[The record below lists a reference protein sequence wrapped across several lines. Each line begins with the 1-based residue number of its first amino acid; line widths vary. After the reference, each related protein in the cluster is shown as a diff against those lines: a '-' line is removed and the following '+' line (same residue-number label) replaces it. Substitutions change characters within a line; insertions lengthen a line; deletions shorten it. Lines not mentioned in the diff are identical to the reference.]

1 MERIQKII
9 ATAGLA
15 SRRAAEDL
23 ITRGEV
29 TVNGKV
35 VELGAKADPQ
45 KDHIKVRGKLLQAP
59 SQDKPKRY
67 FLLNKPKGFVST
79 TSDPQGRPSVLQ
91 LLPPAERSGL
101 HLVGRLDFNS
111 EGLMILTDD
120 GDLTNLLTRPGKVA
134 KTYMV
139 KVHGAPSDEDITR
152 LRQGISLG
160 KERTAPAIIRRV
172 STTRQGGNCWY
183 EVVLSEGKNQQIRRM
198 FDSIGHPVAKLRRT
212 KIGHF
217 SEDKLAPGEF
227 RKMKPSEVL
236 KFSRPIV
243 ASPSAAK
250 KKPRKPKRAKSTDS
264 PRQS

>member
-9 ATAGLA
+9 ASAGLA
-15 SRRAAEDL
+15 SRRGAEDL
-23 ITRGEV
+23 ILRGEV

-35 VELGAKADPQ
+35 AELGAKADPL
-45 KDHIKVRGKLLQAP
+45 KDHIKVRGKLIHSP
-59 SQDKPKRY
+59 SQDQPKRY

-79 TSDPQGRPSVLQ
+79 TSDPQQRPSVLH
-91 LLPPAERSGL
+91 LLPQPERSGL

-120 GDLTNLLTRPGKVA
+120 GDLTNLLTRPGKVP

-152 LRQGISLG
+152 LRQGMSLG
-160 KERTAPAIIRRV
+160 KERTAPAIIRRT

-212 KIGHF
+212 RIGHL
-217 SEDKLAPGEF
+217 SEEKLEPGQF
-227 RKMKPSEVL
+227 RKLKPSEVL
-236 KFSRPIV
+236 RFSTPQPVNIKPPVRKKG
-243 ASPSAAK
+243 AKRSPKKAAK
-250 KKPRKPKRAKSTDS
+250 PGK
-264 PRQS
+264 